1 MKIPLAIRSC
11 SYYRATWASSSS
23 PNLLSPIFSKFHF
36 VSRPF
41 SRFHEPVPAAFSPRL
56 NLFTVERRLWC
67 LSVGGARNRVHVR
80 RMEGKKSSP
89 TFDRDPLLDNF
100 PLPPLYV
107 CLSPIFDPCNVSR
120 TYRRRGI
127 CVSRFVVKAVLVERR
142 VDSMQGTYEFGRVWP
157 GFTIR
162 DTWSVLSVWEAVGW
176 DKKCSCV
183 KKSRV
188 CEEKDYSIFWSVFRR
203 KNIFWNFW

>member
-11 SYYRATWASSSS
+11 CYYRATWASSSS

-67 LSVGGARNRVHVR
+67 LSVGGARNRVHVHT
-80 RMEGKKSSP
+80 MEGKKSSP

-100 PLPPLYV
+100 PPPPPYV
-107 CLSPIFDPCNVSR
+107 CLSPIFDPCNV
-120 TYRRRGI
+120 YRRRGI
-127 CVSRFVVKAVLVERR
+127 CVSRFVVKVLVERR

-162 DTWSVLSVWEAVGW
+162 EAFSLFGGSSGDKVAKGEIRGVLV
-176 DKKCSCV
+176 V

-188 CEEKDYSIFWSVFRR
+188 CEKDYSVFRP
-203 KNIFWNFW
+203 KNIFWHF